1 MNTLCNIFR
10 KKNVT
15 FTLVVMTP
23 FNLLVIKTY
32 LFLSNK
38 YGFITNVTLVII
50 EIYIYILFF
59 FDYIL

>member
-1 MNTLCNIFR
+1 
-10 KKNVT
+10 
-15 FTLVVMTP
+15 MTP